1 MPRAK
6 GLGRHRKEKALASKL
21 DQLRATTT
29 VVADTGD
36 LGAVACPKTVDCTTR
51 WKPLSCHRFALFYPS
66 RVARVIWTPS
76 SDGLS

>member
-21 DQLRATTT
+21 DQLRVMTT

-36 LGAVACPKTVDCTTR
+36 LGAVACLDPVDCTTR
-51 WKPLSCHRFALFYPS
+51 WKPLSCHRFALFYAS
-66 RVARVIWTPS
+66 RVARVIWPPS